1 MAKPLVRVQRRARE
15 PFGFALRQEYCGE
28 KDMGTWTAGCVPD
41 AKPDACTEAAWTA
54 LAALEGDEALP
65 ACTDS

>member
-1 MAKPLVRVQRRARE
+1 
-15 PFGFALRQEYCGE
+15 
-28 KDMGTWTAGCVPD
+28 MGTWTAGCVPD